1 MQKIALELAAVGM
14 KLAKQV
20 NNKRGMALCGVGTE
34 LTEDIIARLS
44 EMEINWITVEGHPVD
59 TGEREKSL
67 DQQIDELH
75 ARFRHVE
82 GDPLMRKI
90 KNIFL
95 ERLKERTEES

>member
-1 MQKIALELAAVGM
+1 MQKIPFELAAVGM
-14 KLAKQV
+14 KLAKPV

-44 EMEINWITVEGHPVD
+44 KMEINWITVEGHPVD
-59 TGEREKSL
+59 TGESEKSL
-67 DQQIDELH
+67 SQQVDELH
-75 ARFRHVE
+75 DRFRHVE

-95 ERLKERTEES
+95 KRLKEGAEES